1 MSALRDNKVL
11 IHNVYKYIRNRGMAH
26 IRIGGKSNSVLMVIR
41 SKHNRTGTIF
51 DVHGLAIALN
61 LNHCVIKESG
71 DIVSIGIDI
80 QDRDACYLALM
91 GYGYSLRNFMF
102 NRLFTV
108 DVASN
113 QQLYNEFT
121 YKFTSDYSFN
131 VDNGITS
138 LSKLQ
143 DYIGASIDTSTWK
156 KVSHNRRISLV
167 DVGKIVDSIK
177 SSRYCYN
184 LSATTEFL
192 VERLEDFFFDNLI
205 SFKDNNGFNRKANFT
220 DFIPIVSFD
229 FSKSGK
235 VKFYSSSGY
244 IVDKTISDIE
254 IKDLYSA
261 IVTEKMFD
269 SVKIS
274 KNEFNYE
281 QFTLIIGK

>member
-26 IRIGGKSNSVLMVIR
+26 IRIGGKSNSVPMVIR

-51 DVHGLAIALN
+51 DVRGLSVALN
-61 LNHCVIKESG
+61 LSHCVIKESG
-71 DIVSIGIDI
+71 DIVSIGIDS
-80 QDRDACYLALM
+80 QDRDACYLDLF
-91 GYGYSLRNFMF
+91 GYGYTLKEFMF

-121 YKFTSDYSFN
+121 NFTSNYSFN

-138 LSKLQ
+138 VSELQ

-167 DVGKIVDSIK
+167 DVGKILDSIK
-177 SSRYCYN
+177 SSRYSYD
-184 LSATTEFL
+184 LSATTEYL
-192 VERLEDFFFDNLI
+192 VERLEEFFFDNLI

-244 IVDKTISDIE
+244 IIDKTISDIE

>member
-26 IRIGGKSNSVLMVIR
+26 IRIGGKSNSVSMVIR
-41 SKHNRTGTIF
+41 SKHNRNGTIF
-51 DVHGLAIALN
+51 DVRGLSIALN
-61 LNHCVIKESG
+61 LSHCVIKESG
-71 DIVSIGIDI
+71 DIVSIGIDS
-80 QDRDACYLALM
+80 QDRDACYLELL

-108 DVASN
+108 DLASN

-121 YKFTSDYSFN
+121 NFTSDYSFN

-167 DVGKIVDSIK
+167 DVGKILDSIK
-177 SSRYCYN
+177 SSRYRYN
-184 LSATTEFL
+184 LSATTEYL

-205 SFKDNNGFNRKANFT
+205 SFKDNNGFNKKANFT

-244 IVDKTISDIE
+244 IIDKTISDIE

-261 IVTEKMFD
+261 IVTDKMFD

-274 KNEFNYE
+274 KDELNYE

>member
-11 IHNVYKYIRNRGMAH
+11 IHNVYKYIRNRGMDH
-26 IRIGGKSNSVLMVIR
+26 IRIGGKSNSVPMVIR

-51 DVHGLAIALN
+51 DVKGLSVALN
-61 LNHCVIKESG
+61 LSHCVIKESG
-71 DIVSIGIDI
+71 DIVSIGIDS
-80 QDRDACYLALM
+80 QDRDACYLALL
-91 GYGYSLRNFMF
+91 GYGYSLRDFMF

-121 YKFTSDYSFN
+121 NFTPDYSFN
-131 VDNGITS
+131 IDNGITS
-138 LSKLQ
+138 VSELQ
-143 DYIGASIDTSTWK
+143 DYIGTSINTSLWK
-156 KVSHNRRISLV
+156 KVSHSRRISLI
-167 DVGKIVDSIK
+167 DVGKIADTIK
-177 SSRYCYN
+177 SSRYSYD
-184 LSATTEFL
+184 LSATTEYL

-229 FSKSGK
+229 FSKSGR

-244 IVDKTISDIE
+244 IIDKTISDIE

-261 IVTEKMFD
+261 ILTDKMFD

>member
-26 IRIGGKSNSVLMVIR
+26 IRIGGKSNSVPMVIR

-51 DVHGLAIALN
+51 DVKGLSVALN
-61 LNHCVIKESG
+61 LSHCVIKESG
-71 DIVSIGIDI
+71 DIISIGIDSR
-80 QDRDACYLALM
+80 DRDACYLDLF
-91 GYGYSLRNFMF
+91 GYGYTLKDFMF

-121 YKFTSDYSFN
+121 NFTSSYSFN

-138 LSKLQ
+138 VNELQ
-143 DYIGASIDTSTWK
+143 GYIGTSINTSLWK
-156 KVSHNRRISLV
+156 KVSHSRRISLI
-167 DVGKIVDSIK
+167 DVGKIADTIK
-177 SSRYCYN
+177 GSRYYHD
-184 LSATTEFL
+184 LSVTTDYF
-192 VERLEDFFFDNLI
+192 VERLEEFFFDNLI

-229 FSKSGK
+229 FSKSGR

-244 IVDKTISDIE
+244 IIDKTISDIE

-274 KNEFNYE
+274 KDELNYE
-281 QFTLIIGK
+281 QFTFIIGK

>member
-1 MSALRDNKVL
+1 MSALRDNRIL

-26 IRIGGKSNSVLMVIR
+26 IRIGGKSNTVPMVIR

-51 DVHGLAIALN
+51 DVKGLSVALN
-61 LNHCVIKESG
+61 LSHCVIKENG
-71 DIVSIGIDI
+71 DIVSIGIDS
-80 QDRDACYLALM
+80 QDRDACYLDLW
-91 GYGYSLRNFMF
+91 GYGYTLKNFMF

-156 KVSHNRRISLV
+156 KVSHNRIISLV

-244 IVDKTISDIE
+244 IIDKTISDIE

-269 SVKIS
+269 SVKIF

>member
-26 IRIGGKSNSVLMVIR
+26 IRIGGKSNSVPMVIR
-41 SKHNRTGTIF
+41 SKYNRPGTIF
-51 DVHGLAIALN
+51 DVKGLSVALN
-61 LNHCVIKESG
+61 LSHCVIKESG
-71 DIVSIGIDI
+71 DIVSIGIDS
-80 QDRDACYLALM
+80 QDRDACYLDLF
-91 GYGYSLRNFMF
+91 GYGYTLKDFMF

-121 YKFTSDYSFN
+121 NFTPDYSFN

-143 DYIGASIDTSTWK
+143 DYIGTSINTSLWK
-156 KVSHNRRISLV
+156 KVSHSRRISLI
-167 DVGKIVDSIK
+167 DVGKIADTIK
-177 SSRYCYN
+177 GSRYYHD
-184 LSATTEFL
+184 LSVTTDYL

-205 SFKDNNGFNRKANFT
+205 SFKDNNGFNKKANFT

-235 VKFYSSSGY
+235 VKFYSSSAY
-244 IVDKTISDIE
+244 IIDKTISDIE

-261 IVTEKMFD
+261 IVTDKMFD

-274 KNEFNYE
+274 KDELNYE

>member
-26 IRIGGKSNSVLMVIR
+26 IRIGGKSNSVPMVIR
-41 SKHNRTGTIF
+41 SKHNHTGTIF
-51 DVHGLAIALN
+51 DVHGLSVALN
-61 LNHCVIKESG
+61 LKHCVIKESG
-71 DIVSIGIDI
+71 DIISIGIDSR
-80 QDRDACYLALM
+80 DRDACYLDLF
-91 GYGYSLRNFMF
+91 GYGYTLKDFMF

-121 YKFTSDYSFN
+121 NFTSSYSFN

-138 LSKLQ
+138 VNELQ
-143 DYIGASIDTSTWK
+143 DYIGKSIDTSIWK
-156 KVSHNRRISLV
+156 KVSHSRRISLV

-184 LSATTEFL
+184 LSATTEYL

-244 IVDKTISDIE
+244 IIDKTISDIE

>member
-26 IRIGGKSNSVLMVIR
+26 IRIGGKSNSVPIVIR

-51 DVHGLAIALN
+51 DVKGLSVALN
-61 LNHCVIKESG
+61 LSHCVIKESG
-71 DIVSIGIDI
+71 DIVSIGIDS
-80 QDRDACYLALM
+80 QDRDACYLALL
-91 GYGYSLRNFMF
+91 GYGYSLRNFIF

-121 YKFTSDYSFN
+121 NFTPSYSFN
-131 VDNGITS
+131 VDGGITS
-138 LSKLQ
+138 VSELQ
-143 DYIGASIDTSTWK
+143 DYIGKSIDTSLWK
-156 KVSHNRRISLV
+156 KVSHSRRINLV
-167 DVGKIVDSIK
+167 DVGKILDTIR
-177 SSRYCYN
+177 SSRYYHD
-184 LSATTEFL
+184 LSVTTDYL
-192 VERLEDFFFDNLI
+192 VERLKEFFFDNLI

-244 IVDKTISDIE
+244 IIDKTISDIE

-261 IVTEKMFD
+261 IVTDKMFD

-274 KNEFNYE
+274 KDELNYE

>member
-1 MSALRDNKVL
+1 
-11 IHNVYKYIRNRGMAH
+11 MAH
-26 IRIGGKSNSVLMVIR
+26 IRIGGKSNSVPMVIR

-51 DVHGLAIALN
+51 DVHGLSVALN

-71 DIVSIGIDI
+71 DIISIGIDSR
-80 QDRDACYLALM
+80 DRDACYLDLF
-91 GYGYSLRNFMF
+91 GYGYTLKNFMF

-121 YKFTSDYSFN
+121 NFTSSYSFN

-138 LSKLQ
+138 VNELQ
-143 DYIGASIDTSTWK
+143 DYIGKSIDTSIWK
-156 KVSHNRRISLV
+156 KVSHSRRISLV

-184 LSATTEFL
+184 LSATTEYL

-244 IVDKTISDIE
+244 IIDKTISDIE

>member
-26 IRIGGKSNSVLMVIR
+26 IRIGGKSNSVPMVIR

-51 DVHGLAIALN
+51 DVKGLSVALN
-61 LNHCVIKESG
+61 LSHCVIKESG
-71 DIVSIGIDI
+71 DIVSIGIDS
-80 QDRDACYLALM
+80 QDRDACYLDLW
-91 GYGYSLRNFMF
+91 GYGYTLKDFMF

-121 YKFTSDYSFN
+121 NFTSSYSFN

-138 LSKLQ
+138 VNELQ
-143 DYIGASIDTSTWK
+143 DYIGTSINTSLWK
-156 KVSHNRRISLV
+156 KVSHSRRISLI
-167 DVGKIVDSIK
+167 DVGKIADTIK
-177 SSRYCYN
+177 GSRYYYD
-184 LSATTEFL
+184 LSDTTEYL
-192 VERLEDFFFDNLI
+192 VERLEEFFFDNLI

-244 IVDKTISDIE
+244 IIDKTISDIE

-261 IVTEKMFD
+261 IVTDKMFD
-269 SVKIS
+269 GVKIS
-274 KNEFNYE
+274 KDELNYE

>member
-11 IHNVYKYIRNRGMAH
+11 IHNVYKYIRNRGMAY
-26 IRIGGKSNSVLMVIR
+26 IRIGGKSNSVPMVIR

-51 DVHGLAIALN
+51 DVKGLSVALN
-61 LNHCVIKESG
+61 LSHCVIKESG
-71 DIVSIGIDI
+71 DIVSIGIDS
-80 QDRDACYLALM
+80 QDRDACYLALL
-91 GYGYSLRNFMF
+91 GYGYSLRNFIF

-108 DVASN
+108 DLASN

-121 YKFTSDYSFN
+121 NFTPSYSFN

-138 LSKLQ
+138 VSELQ
-143 DYIGASIDTSTWK
+143 DYIGKSIDTSLWK
-156 KVSHNRRISLV
+156 KVSHSRRINLV
-167 DVGKIVDSIK
+167 DVGNILDTIRG
-177 SSRYCYN
+177 SRYSYD
-184 LSATTEFL
+184 LSATNEYL

-229 FSKSGK
+229 FSKSGR

-244 IVDKTISDIE
+244 IIDKTISDIE

-261 IVTEKMFD
+261 IVTDKMFD
-269 SVKIS
+269 GVKIS
-274 KNEFNYE
+274 KDELNYE

>member
-26 IRIGGKSNSVLMVIR
+26 IRIGGKSNSVPMVIR

-51 DVHGLAIALN
+51 DVRGLSIALN
-61 LNHCVIKESG
+61 LSHCVIKESG
-71 DIVSIGIDI
+71 DIVSIGIDSR
-80 QDRDACYLALM
+80 DRDACYLDLF
-91 GYGYSLRNFMF
+91 GYGYTLEDFMF

-131 VDNGITS
+131 IDNGITS
-138 LSKLQ
+138 VSELH
-143 DYIGASIDTSTWK
+143 DYIGTSINTSLWK
-156 KVSHNRRISLV
+156 KVSHSRRISLI
-167 DVGKIVDSIK
+167 DVGKIADTIK
-177 SSRYCYN
+177 GSRYYHD
-184 LSATTEFL
+184 LSVTTDYL
-192 VERLEDFFFDNLI
+192 VERLEEFFFDNLI
-205 SFKDNNGFNRKANFT
+205 SFKDNNGFNKKANFT

-244 IVDKTISDIE
+244 IIDKTISDIE

-261 IVTEKMFD
+261 IVTDKMFD

-274 KNEFNYE
+274 KDELNYE

>member
-11 IHNVYKYIRNRGMAH
+11 IHNVYKYVRNRGMAH
-26 IRIGGKSNSVLMVIR
+26 IRIGGKSNTVPMVIR
-41 SKHNRTGTIF
+41 SKHNRIGTVF
-51 DVHGLAIALN
+51 DVRGLSVALN
-61 LNHCVIKESG
+61 LSHCVIKESG
-71 DIVSIGIDI
+71 DIVSIGIDS
-80 QDRDACYLALM
+80 QDRDACYLDLW
-91 GYGYSLRNFMF
+91 GYGYTLKNFMF

-113 QQLYNEFT
+113 QQLYKEFT

-138 LSKLQ
+138 VGKLQ

-167 DVGKIVDSIK
+167 DVGKILDTIK
-177 SSRYCYN
+177 SSRYCYD
-184 LSATTEFL
+184 LSATTEYL
-192 VERLEDFFFDNLI
+192 VERLEEFFFDNLI

-229 FSKSGK
+229 FSKSGR

-244 IVDKTISDIE
+244 IIDKTISDIE

-261 IVTEKMFD
+261 IVTDKMLD

>member
-26 IRIGGKSNSVLMVIR
+26 IRIGGKSNSVPMVIR

-51 DVHGLAIALN
+51 DVKGLSVALN

-71 DIVSIGIDI
+71 DIVSIGIDS
-80 QDRDACYLALM
+80 QDRDACYLDLW
-91 GYGYSLRNFMF
+91 GYGYTLKDFMF

-121 YKFTSDYSFN
+121 NFTSDYSFN
-131 VDNGITS
+131 IDNGITS
-138 LSKLQ
+138 VSELQ
-143 DYIGASIDTSTWK
+143 DYIGTSINTSLWK
-156 KVSHNRRISLV
+156 KVSHSRRISLI
-167 DVGKIVDSIK
+167 DVGKIADTIK
-177 SSRYCYN
+177 GSRYSYD
-184 LSATTEFL
+184 LSATNEYL
-192 VERLEDFFFDNLI
+192 VERLEEFFFDNLI

-244 IVDKTISDIE
+244 IIDKTISDIE

-274 KNEFNYE
+274 KDELNYE

>member
-26 IRIGGKSNSVLMVIR
+26 IRIGGKSNSVPMVIR

-51 DVHGLAIALN
+51 DVKGLSVALN
-61 LNHCVIKESG
+61 LSHCVIKESG
-71 DIVSIGIDI
+71 DIVSIGIDS
-80 QDRDACYLALM
+80 QDRDACYLALL
-91 GYGYSLRNFMF
+91 GYGYSLRDFMF

-121 YKFTSDYSFN
+121 NFTPDYSFN
-131 VDNGITS
+131 IDNGITS
-138 LSKLQ
+138 VSELQ
-143 DYIGASIDTSTWK
+143 DYIGTSINTSLWK
-156 KVSHNRRISLV
+156 KVSHSRRINLV
-167 DVGKIVDSIK
+167 DVGKILDTIRG
-177 SSRYCYN
+177 SRYSYD
-184 LSATTEFL
+184 LSATNEYL

-229 FSKSGK
+229 FSKIGR

-244 IVDKTISDIE
+244 IIDKTISDIE

-261 IVTEKMFD
+261 ILTDKMFD

-274 KNEFNYE
+274 KDELNYE

>member
-26 IRIGGKSNSVLMVIR
+26 IRIGGKSNSVPMVIH
-41 SKHNRTGTIF
+41 SKHNRTGTLF
-51 DVHGLAIALN
+51 DVRGLSIALN
-61 LNHCVIKESG
+61 LSHCVIKESG

-80 QDRDACYLALM
+80 RDRDACYLCLL

-113 QQLYNEFT
+113 QQLYKEFT

-205 SFKDNNGFNRKANFT
+205 SFKDNNGFNRKANFI

-244 IVDKTISDIE
+244 IIDKTISDIE

-261 IVTEKMFD
+261 VVTEKMFD

>member
-11 IHNVYKYIRNRGMAH
+11 IHNVYKCIRNRGMAH
-26 IRIGGKSNSVLMVIR
+26 IRIGGKSNSVPMVIR

-205 SFKDNNGFNRKANFT
+205 SFKDNNGFNRRANFT

-244 IVDKTISDIE
+244 IIDKTISDIE

>member
-11 IHNVYKYIRNRGMAH
+11 IHNVYKYIRNRGMAY
-26 IRIGGKSNSVLMVIR
+26 IKIGGKSNTVPMVIR

-51 DVHGLAIALN
+51 DVRGLSVALN
-61 LNHCVIKESG
+61 LSHCVIKENG
-71 DIVSIGIDI
+71 DIVSIGIGS
-80 QDRDACYLALM
+80 QDRDACYLDLW
-91 GYGYSLRNFMF
+91 GYGYTLKNFMF

-167 DVGKIVDSIK
+167 DVGKIVDSVK

-205 SFKDNNGFNRKANFT
+205 SFKDNNGFNRKANFI

-244 IVDKTISDIE
+244 IIDKTISDIE

>member
-26 IRIGGKSNSVLMVIR
+26 IRIGGKSNSVPMVIR

-51 DVHGLAIALN
+51 DVRGLSIALN
-61 LNHCVIKESG
+61 LSHCVIKESG
-71 DIVSIGIDI
+71 DIVSIGIDS
-80 QDRDACYLALM
+80 QDRDACYLCLL

-143 DYIGASIDTSTWK
+143 DYIGTSIDTSTWK

-184 LSATTEFL
+184 LSATTEYL

-244 IVDKTISDIE
+244 IIDKTISDIE

>member
-26 IRIGGKSNSVLMVIR
+26 IRIGGKSNSVPMVIR

-51 DVHGLAIALN
+51 DVKGLSVALN
-61 LNHCVIKESG
+61 LSHCVIKESG
-71 DIVSIGIDI
+71 DIVSIGIDS
-80 QDRDACYLALM
+80 QDRDACYLDLF
-91 GYGYSLRNFMF
+91 GYGYTLKDFMF

-121 YKFTSDYSFN
+121 NFTSDYSFN
-131 VDNGITS
+131 IDNGITS
-138 LSKLQ
+138 VSELQ
-143 DYIGASIDTSTWK
+143 DYIGTSINTSLWK
-156 KVSHNRRISLV
+156 KVSHSRRINLV
-167 DVGKIVDSIK
+167 DVGKILDTIR
-177 SSRYCYN
+177 SSRYSYD
-184 LSATTEFL
+184 LSATNEYL

-229 FSKSGK
+229 FSKSGR

-244 IVDKTISDIE
+244 IIDKTISDIE

-261 IVTEKMFD
+261 IVTDKMFD
-269 SVKIS
+269 GVKIS
-274 KNEFNYE
+274 KDELNYE

>member
-26 IRIGGKSNSVLMVIR
+26 IRIGGKSNSVPMVIR

-51 DVHGLAIALN
+51 DVKGLSVALN
-61 LNHCVIKESG
+61 LSHCVIKESG
-71 DIVSIGIDI
+71 DIVSIGIDS
-80 QDRDACYLALM
+80 QDRDACYLDLW
-91 GYGYSLRNFMF
+91 GYGYTLKDFMF

-121 YKFTSDYSFN
+121 NFTSDYSFN
-131 VDNGITS
+131 VDNGIKS
-138 LSKLQ
+138 VSELQ
-143 DYIGASIDTSTWK
+143 DYIGTSINTSLWK

-167 DVGKIVDSIK
+167 DVGKIADTIK
-177 SSRYCYN
+177 GSRYYYD
-184 LSATTEFL
+184 LSDTTEYL
-192 VERLEDFFFDNLI
+192 VERLEEFFFDNLI
-205 SFKDNNGFNRKANFT
+205 SFKDNNGFNKKANFT

-229 FSKSGK
+229 FSKSGR

-244 IVDKTISDIE
+244 IIDKTISDIE

-274 KNEFNYE
+274 KDELNYE

>member
-11 IHNVYKYIRNRGMAH
+11 IHNVYKYIINRGMAH
-26 IRIGGKSNSVLMVIR
+26 IRIGGKSNIVPMVIR

-51 DVHGLAIALN
+51 DVRGLSVALN
-61 LNHCVIKESG
+61 LSHCVIKESG
-71 DIVSIGIDI
+71 DIVSIGIDS
-80 QDRDACYLALM
+80 QDRDACYLDLF
-91 GYGYSLRNFMF
+91 GYGYTLKDFMF

-121 YKFTSDYSFN
+121 NFTSDYSFN

-143 DYIGASIDTSTWK
+143 DYIGTSINTSLWK
-156 KVSHNRRISLV
+156 KVSHSRRISLV

-184 LSATTEFL
+184 LSATTEYL

-244 IVDKTISDIE
+244 IIDKTISDIE

>member
-26 IRIGGKSNSVLMVIR
+26 IRIGGKSNSVPMVIR

-51 DVHGLAIALN
+51 DVKGLSVALN
-61 LNHCVIKESG
+61 LSHCVIKESG
-71 DIVSIGIDI
+71 DIISIGIDS
-80 QDRDACYLALM
+80 QDRDACYLDLF
-91 GYGYSLRNFMF
+91 GYGYTLKDFMF

-121 YKFTSDYSFN
+121 NFTSDYSFN

-156 KVSHNRRISLV
+156 KVSHSRRISLV

-184 LSATTEFL
+184 LSATTEYL

-244 IVDKTISDIE
+244 IIDKTISDIE

>member
-11 IHNVYKYIRNRGMAH
+11 IHNVYKYVRDRGMAH
-26 IRIGGKSNSVLMVIR
+26 IRIGGKSNTVPMVIR

-51 DVHGLAIALN
+51 DVRGLSVALN
-61 LNHCVIKESG
+61 LSHCIIKESG
-71 DIVSIGIDI
+71 DIVSIGIDS
-80 QDRDACYLALM
+80 QDRDACYLDLW
-91 GYGYSLRNFMF
+91 GYGYTLKDFMF

-143 DYIGASIDTSTWK
+143 DYLGASIDTSTWK

-177 SSRYCYN
+177 NSRYCYN

-244 IVDKTISDIE
+244 IIDKTISDIE

>member
-26 IRIGGKSNSVLMVIR
+26 IRIGGKSNSVPMVIR
-41 SKHNRTGTIF
+41 SKHNCTGTIF
-51 DVHGLAIALN
+51 DVKGLSVALN
-61 LNHCVIKESG
+61 LSHCVIKESG
-71 DIVSIGIDI
+71 DIVSIGIDS
-80 QDRDACYLALM
+80 QDRDACYLDLF
-91 GYGYSLRNFMF
+91 GYGYTLKDFMF

-121 YKFTSDYSFN
+121 NFTSDYSFN
-131 VDNGITS
+131 IDNGITS
-138 LSKLQ
+138 VSELQ
-143 DYIGASIDTSTWK
+143 DYIGTSINTSLWK
-156 KVSHNRRISLV
+156 KVSHSRRISLI
-167 DVGKIVDSIK
+167 DVGKIADTIK
-177 SSRYCYN
+177 GSRYYYD
-184 LSATTEFL
+184 LSGTTEYL
-192 VERLEDFFFDNLI
+192 VERLEEFFFDNLI

-229 FSKSGK
+229 FSKSGR

-244 IVDKTISDIE
+244 IIDKTISDIE

-261 IVTEKMFD
+261 IVTDKMFD
-269 SVKIS
+269 GVKIS
-274 KNEFNYE
+274 KDGLNYE

>member
-26 IRIGGKSNSVLMVIR
+26 IRIGGKSNSVPMVIR

-51 DVHGLAIALN
+51 DVRGLSIALN
-61 LNHCVIKESG
+61 LSHCVIKESG
-71 DIVSIGIDI
+71 DIVSIGIDSR
-80 QDRDACYLALM
+80 DRDACYLDLF
-91 GYGYSLRNFMF
+91 GYGYTLKEFMF

-121 YKFTSDYSFN
+121 NFTSNYSFN

-138 LSKLQ
+138 VSELQ
-143 DYIGASIDTSTWK
+143 DYIGASINTSLWK
-156 KVSHNRRISLV
+156 KVSHSRRISLI
-167 DVGKIVDSIK
+167 DVGKIADTIK
-177 SSRYCYN
+177 GSRYYYD
-184 LSATTEFL
+184 LSDTTEYL
-192 VERLEDFFFDNLI
+192 VERLEEFFFDNLI

-235 VKFYSSSGY
+235 VKFYSSGGY
-244 IVDKTISDIE
+244 IIDKTISDIE

-261 IVTEKMFD
+261 IVTDKMFD

-274 KNEFNYE
+274 KDELNYE

>member
-26 IRIGGKSNSVLMVIR
+26 IRIGGKTNSVPMVIR

-51 DVHGLAIALN
+51 DVKGLSVALN
-61 LNHCVIKESG
+61 LSHCVIKESE

-80 QDRDACYLALM
+80 QDRDACYLDLW
-91 GYGYSLRNFMF
+91 GYGYTLKDFMF

-113 QQLYNEFT
+113 QQLYKEFT
-121 YKFTSDYSFN
+121 NFTSSYSFN

-138 LSKLQ
+138 VNELQ
-143 DYIGASIDTSTWK
+143 DYIGTSINTSLWK
-156 KVSHNRRISLV
+156 KVSHSRRISLV
-167 DVGKIVDSIK
+167 DVGKIADTVK
-177 SSRYCYN
+177 GSRYYHD
-184 LSATTEFL
+184 LSVTTDYL
-192 VERLEDFFFDNLI
+192 VGRLEEFFFDNLI
-205 SFKDNNGFNRKANFT
+205 SFKNNNGFNRKANFT

-229 FSKSGK
+229 FSKSGR

-244 IVDKTISDIE
+244 IIDKTISDIE

-261 IVTEKMFD
+261 IVTDKMFD

-274 KNEFNYE
+274 KDEFNYE

>member
-26 IRIGGKSNSVLMVIR
+26 IRIGGKSNSVPMVIR

-51 DVHGLAIALN
+51 DVKGLSVALN
-61 LNHCVIKESG
+61 LSHCVIKESG
-71 DIVSIGIDI
+71 DIVSIGIDS
-80 QDRDACYLALM
+80 QDRDACYLDLF
-91 GYGYSLRNFMF
+91 GYGYTLKDFMF

-121 YKFTSDYSFN
+121 NFTSDYSFN
-131 VDNGITS
+131 VDKGITS
-138 LSKLQ
+138 VSELQ
-143 DYIGASIDTSTWK
+143 DYIGKSIDTSTWK
-156 KVSHNRRISLV
+156 KVSHNRRINLV

-177 SSRYCYN
+177 SSRYSYD
-184 LSATTEFL
+184 LSATNEYL

-205 SFKDNNGFNRKANFT
+205 SFKDNNGFNKKANFT

-229 FSKSGK
+229 FSKSGR

-244 IVDKTISDIE
+244 IIDKTISDIE

-261 IVTEKMFD
+261 IVTDKMFD

-274 KNEFNYE
+274 KDEFNYE

>member
-26 IRIGGKSNSVLMVIR
+26 IRIGGKSNSVPMVIR

-51 DVHGLAIALN
+51 DVHGLSVALN
-61 LNHCVIKESG
+61 LKHCVIKESG
-71 DIVSIGIDI
+71 DIISIGIDSR
-80 QDRDACYLALM
+80 DRDACYLDLF
-91 GYGYSLRNFMF
+91 GYGYTLKDFMF

-121 YKFTSDYSFN
+121 NFTSDYSFN

-143 DYIGASIDTSTWK
+143 DYIGKSIDTSIWK
-156 KVSHNRRISLV
+156 KVSHSRRISLV

-184 LSATTEFL
+184 LSATTDYL
-192 VERLEDFFFDNLI
+192 VERLEEFFFDNLI

-244 IVDKTISDIE
+244 IIDKTISDIE

-274 KNEFNYE
+274 KNEFNCE

>member
-26 IRIGGKSNSVLMVIR
+26 LRIGGKSNSVPMVVR
-41 SKHNRTGTIF
+41 SKYNRIGTIF
-51 DVHGLAIALN
+51 DVKGLSVALN
-61 LNHCVIKESG
+61 LSHCVIKESG
-71 DIVSIGIDI
+71 DIVSIGIDS
-80 QDRDACYLALM
+80 QDRDACYLDLW
-91 GYGYSLRNFMF
+91 GYGYTLKDFMF

-121 YKFTSDYSFN
+121 NFTSDYSFN

-138 LSKLQ
+138 VSELQ
-143 DYIGASIDTSTWK
+143 DYIGTSINTSLWK

-167 DVGKIVDSIK
+167 DVGKIADTIK
-177 SSRYCYN
+177 GSRYYHD
-184 LSATTEFL
+184 LSVTTEYL

-244 IVDKTISDIE
+244 IIDKTISDIE

-261 IVTEKMFD
+261 IVTDKMFD

>member
-244 IVDKTISDIE
+244 IIDKTISDIE

-281 QFTLIIGK
+281 QFTLIVGK

>member
-1 MSALRDNKVL
+1 MSALRDNRIL

-26 IRIGGKSNSVLMVIR
+26 IRIGGKSNSVPMVIR

-51 DVHGLAIALN
+51 DVKGLSVALN
-61 LNHCVIKESG
+61 LSHCVIKESG
-71 DIVSIGIDI
+71 DIISIGIDS
-80 QDRDACYLALM
+80 QDRDACYLDLD
-91 GYGYSLRNFMF
+91 GYGYTLKDLMF

-113 QQLYNEFT
+113 QQLYKEFT

-131 VDNGITS
+131 VDKGITS
-138 LSKLQ
+138 VSELQ
-143 DYIGASIDTSTWK
+143 DYIGKSIDTSLWK
-156 KVSHNRRISLV
+156 KVSHSRRISLV
-167 DVGKIVDSIK
+167 DVCKISDTIK
-177 SSRYCYN
+177 GSRYCKD
-184 LSATTEFL
+184 LSITTDYL
-192 VERLEDFFFDNLI
+192 IERLEEFFFDNLI
-205 SFKDNNGFNRKANFT
+205 SFKDNNGFNKKANFT

-244 IVDKTISDIE
+244 IIDKTISDID
-254 IKDLYSA
+254 IKDLYNA

-281 QFTLIIGK
+281 QFKLIIGK

>member
-26 IRIGGKSNSVLMVIR
+26 ILIGGKSNSVPMVIR

-80 QDRDACYLALM
+80 QDRDACYLCLL
-91 GYGYSLRNFMF
+91 GYGYTLKDFMF

-113 QQLYNEFT
+113 QQLYKEFT

-138 LSKLQ
+138 VSKLQ

-156 KVSHNRRISLV
+156 KVSHSRRISLV
-167 DVGKIVDSIK
+167 DVGKIVDTVK

-229 FSKSGK
+229 FSKSGR

-244 IVDKTISDIE
+244 IIDKTISDIE

>member
-26 IRIGGKSNSVLMVIR
+26 IRIGGKSNSVPMVIR

-51 DVHGLAIALN
+51 DVRGLSIALN
-61 LNHCVIKESG
+61 LSHCVIKESG
-71 DIVSIGIDI
+71 DIVSIGIDS
-80 QDRDACYLALM
+80 QDRDACYLDLF
-91 GYGYSLRNFMF
+91 GYGYTIKDFMF

-121 YKFTSDYSFN
+121 NFTPSYSFN

-138 LSKLQ
+138 VNELQ
-143 DYIGASIDTSTWK
+143 DYIGTLINTSLWK
-156 KVSHNRRISLV
+156 KVSHSRRISLI
-167 DVGKIVDSIK
+167 DVGKIADTIK
-177 SSRYCYN
+177 GSRYYHD
-184 LSATTEFL
+184 LSVTTDYL
-192 VERLEDFFFDNLI
+192 VERLEEFFFDNLI
-205 SFKDNNGFNRKANFT
+205 SFKDNNGFNKKANFT

-244 IVDKTISDIE
+244 IIDKTISDIE

-274 KNEFNYE
+274 KDEFNYE

>member
-11 IHNVYKYIRNRGMAH
+11 IHNVYKYVRDRGMAH
-26 IRIGGKSNSVLMVIR
+26 IRIGGKSNTVPMVIR

-51 DVHGLAIALN
+51 DVRGLSVALN
-61 LNHCVIKESG
+61 LSHCVIKESG
-71 DIVSIGIDI
+71 DIVSIGIDS
-80 QDRDACYLALM
+80 QDRDACYLALL

-143 DYIGASIDTSTWK
+143 DYIGASIDTSLWK
-156 KVSHNRRISLV
+156 KVSHSRRINLV
-167 DVGKIVDSIK
+167 DVGNIVDSIK

-184 LSATTEFL
+184 LSTTEYL

-229 FSKSGK
+229 FSKSGR

-244 IVDKTISDIE
+244 IIDKTISDIE

>member
-26 IRIGGKSNSVLMVIR
+26 IRIGGKSNSVPMVIR

-51 DVHGLAIALN
+51 DVRGLSVALN
-61 LNHCVIKESG
+61 LSHCVIKESG
-71 DIVSIGIDI
+71 DIVSIGIDSL
-80 QDRDACYLALM
+80 DRDACYLDLF
-91 GYGYSLRNFMF
+91 GYGYTLRDFMF

-113 QQLYNEFT
+113 QQLYKEFT
-121 YKFTSDYSFN
+121 NFTSDYSFN
-131 VDNGITS
+131 VDKGITS
-138 LSKLQ
+138 VSELQ
-143 DYIGASIDTSTWK
+143 DYIGVSIDTSLWK
-156 KVSHNRRISLV
+156 KVSHSRRISLI
-167 DVGKIVDSIK
+167 DVGKIADTIK
-177 SSRYCYN
+177 GSRYYHD
-184 LSATTEFL
+184 LSVTTEYL
-192 VERLEDFFFDNLI
+192 VERLEEFFFDNLI

-220 DFIPIVSFD
+220 YFIPIVSFD

-244 IVDKTISDIE
+244 IIDKTISDIE

-261 IVTEKMFD
+261 IVTDKMFD

-274 KNEFNYE
+274 KDELNYE
-281 QFTLIIGK
+281 QFTLIIVK

>member
-26 IRIGGKSNSVLMVIR
+26 IRIGGKSNSVPMVIR

-51 DVHGLAIALN
+51 DVKGLSVALN
-61 LNHCVIKESG
+61 LSHCVIKESG
-71 DIVSIGIDI
+71 DIVSIGIDS
-80 QDRDACYLALM
+80 QDRDACYLDLF
-91 GYGYSLRNFMF
+91 GYGYTLKDFMF

-121 YKFTSDYSFN
+121 NFTSDYSFN

-156 KVSHNRRISLV
+156 KVSHSRRISLV

-184 LSATTEFL
+184 LSATTEYL

-244 IVDKTISDIE
+244 IIDKTISDIE

>member
-26 IRIGGKSNSVLMVIR
+26 IRIGGKSNSVPMVIR

-51 DVHGLAIALN
+51 DVHGLSVALN
-61 LNHCVIKESG
+61 LKHCVIKESG
-71 DIVSIGIDI
+71 DIISIGIDSR
-80 QDRDACYLALM
+80 DRDACYLDLF
-91 GYGYSLRNFMF
+91 GYGYTLKDFMF

-143 DYIGASIDTSTWK
+143 DYIGTSIDTSTWK
-156 KVSHNRRISLV
+156 KVSQSRRISLV

-184 LSATTEFL
+184 LSATTEYL

-244 IVDKTISDIE
+244 IIDKTISDIE

-274 KNEFNYE
+274 KNGFNYE